1 MKLRGNLQS
10 LNILRFANAGV
21 CKILVGNKCDMEE
34 SRKVSHEEGL
44 ELAKHYEIP
53 FLETSAKNSI
63 NVETS
68 FITMSNEIKR
78 NIQNKA
84 STTGAGAA
92 DKKFK
97 PGGGILLSQN
107 QNTEETTDGSSASSG
122 KKKGAGCCQ

>member
-1 MKLRGNLQS
+1 M
-10 LNILRFANAGV
+10 
-21 CKILVGNKCDMEE
+21 
-34 SRKVSHEEGL
+34 

-84 STTGAGAA
+84 NTGTATG
-92 DKKFK
+92 DKK
-97 PGGGILLSQN
+97 GIVFGRGISHQQN
-107 QNTEETTDGSSASSG
+107 SGSDETADSSTGSVA
-122 KKKGAGCCQ
+122 KKKNSQCCQWDWEALPGQGWTNNYT